1 MHFPQGFQYHQPR
14 SYNRSYYPFTMII
27 EGEGK
32 LKAKPDQAIITL
44 GVVTENS
51 DVQIAQDENTS
62 ISNSVIQK
70 LLQLGIDDNEIRTTI
85 YSVNPRYDYIEG
97 KTILRGY
104 EVEHQ
109 FEVTVKDLKSIGIIY
124 DTAIKNGI
132 NRSGMLQFI
141 ISQQDALY
149 RRALKKA
156 VQNAKEKADEI
167 AKAIGASLSPMPIK
181 ITEQRIQ
188 AIRPFPTFSAEAAS
202 VTKSEAPPIQSG
214 QYTIDAIV
222 KIVYAYQG

>member
-1 MHFPQGFQYHQPR
+1 MHFHPGFQHFQQR
-14 SYNRSYYPFTMII
+14 SPNRNYYPFTMII
-27 EGEGK
+27 EGQGQ
-32 LKAKPDQAIITL
+32 LKAQPDQAIITL

-51 DVQIAQDENTS
+51 DVQIAQEENTS

-70 LLQLGIDDNEIRTTI
+70 LLQVGINDNEIRTTI

-97 KTILRGY
+97 KSTLRGY

-109 FEVTVKDLKSIGIIY
+109 FEVTVTDLGTIGIIY
-124 DTAIKNGI
+124 DTAVKNGA
-132 NRSGMLQFI
+132 NRSGMLQFL
-141 ISQQDALY
+141 ISQQDAFY

-167 AKAIGASLSPMPIK
+167 AKTIGASLSPIPIK
-181 ITEQRIQ
+181 ITEQLIQ
-188 AIRPFPTFSAEAAS
+188 PIRPFPAFSAGAAA
-202 VTKSEAPPIQSG
+202 VTKIEAPPIQAG
-214 QYTIDAIV
+214 DYTINASV